1 MTHSRDKSMRAPYDP
16 RLAGPPTRYAPALG
30 IDALERF
37 EGLVKLR
44 LGHAAFGSVLLPEL
58 IFAKLGGW
66 RFYQPSF
73 FGPPI
78 LGFNVEP
85 GLHVSRFNVD
95 VGGPR
100 ETDPTRLIVEIRSD
114 GLIRRYDDGAQLY
127 RCVFEGPSRLLRY
140 SAGRCSPRAD
150 QDFDLFLSHITNPAA
165 FAGIRSSGELRSSR
179 WNLQGTRELAN
190 VAYAYLT
197 SLPSIGSEEDLRR
210 IAMSS
215 DGMIR
220 FQTTSSRPREATLE
234 LTVYRENTTG
244 RTARLKTTVA
254 TDLLAP
260 PHLLIHRPLND
271 QAYYEVVG
279 PEIYRVGVKP
289 GAALAYA
296 GASVTADP
304 AVLKCF
310 DYVVIGDASTLDGLS
325 APYDEEETGEVVHI
339 EKLNAGV
346 DLFDFWQANRNSD
359 QVSDRM
365 PEPRIFSAIT

>member
-1 MTHSRDKSMRAPYDP
+1 MPQSRDKMMRAPFDP
-16 RLAGPPTRYAPALG
+16 RLAGPPSRYSSAPG

-44 LGHAAFGSVLLPEL
+44 LGHARFGSMLLPEL

-73 FGPPI
+73 SGPPI
-78 LGFNVEP
+78 FCFNAEP

-95 VGGPR
+95 VGSPR

-114 GLIRRYDDGAQLY
+114 GLIRRYEDGAQLY

-140 SAGRCSPRAD
+140 SAGRCSPRVD
-150 QDFDLFLSHITNPAA
+150 DDFDLFLSHITNPAA
-165 FAGIRSSGELRSSR
+165 FAGIRCSGELRSSR

-190 VAYAYLT
+190 VAYTYLT
-197 SLPSIGSEEDLRR
+197 SLPSIRSEEDLRR

-215 DGMIR
+215 DSVIR
-220 FQTTSSRPREATLE
+220 FQTTSKRSREATLE
-234 LTVYRENTTG
+234 LAVYRESTTG
-244 RTARLKTTVA
+244 RTARLPITVA
-254 TDLLAP
+254 TNLLAP

-279 PEIYRVGVKP
+279 PEIYRVGVQP

-296 GASVTADP
+296 SAIATADP
-304 AVLKCF
+304 ALLKRF

-325 APYDEEETGEVVHI
+325 APYDEEETREVVHI

-346 DLFDFWQANRNSD
+346 DLFDFWQENQNSD
-359 QVSDRM
+359 QISDRT
-365 PEPRIFSAIT
+365 PEPRIFSAAT

>member
-1 MTHSRDKSMRAPYDP
+1 MPQSRDKSTRAAYDP
-16 RLAGPPTRYAPALG
+16 QLAGPPSRYSSALG

-44 LGHAAFGSVLLPEL
+44 LGHAAFGSMLLPEL
-58 IFAKLGGW
+58 IFAKTGGW

-73 FGPPI
+73 FRPPI

-95 VGGPR
+95 VGSPR

-114 GLIRRYDDGAQLY
+114 GLIRRYDDGAKLY
-127 RCVFEGPSRLLRY
+127 RCILEGPSRLLRY

-150 QDFDLFLSHITNPAA
+150 DDFDIFLSHITNPAA
-165 FAGIRSSGELRSSR
+165 FAEIRGSGELRSSR

-190 VAYAYLT
+190 VAYTYLT
-197 SLPSIGSEEDLRR
+197 SLPSIRSEEDLRR

-215 DGMIR
+215 DGLIR
-220 FQTTSSRPREATLE
+220 FQTTSRRSREATLE
-234 LTVYRENTTG
+234 LTVYRESTTG
-244 RTARLKTTVA
+244 RTARLPTTVA
-254 TDLLAP
+254 TNLLAP

-279 PEIYRVGVKP
+279 PEVYRVGVQP

-296 GASVTADP
+296 RGIATVDP
-304 AVLKCF
+304 ALLKRF
-310 DYVVIGDASTLDGLS
+310 EFVVIGDASTLDGLS
-325 APYDEEETGEVVHI
+325 APYDEEETREVVHI

-346 DLFDFWQANRNSD
+346 DLFDFWQANQNSD

-365 PEPRIFSAIT
+365 PEPRIFSAVT

>member
-1 MTHSRDKSMRAPYDP
+1 MAQRRNESLRAPYDP
-16 RLAGPPTRYAPALG
+16 RLAGPPSRYSPALG
-30 IDALERF
+30 IGALERF

-44 LGHAAFGSVLLPEL
+44 LGHAVFGSMLLPEL

-95 VGGPR
+95 VGSPR
-100 ETDPTRLIVEIRSD
+100 ETNLNRLIIAIRSD
-114 GLIRRYDDGAQLY
+114 GLIRRYYDGAQLY
-127 RCVFEGPSRLLRY
+127 RCVIEGPSRLLRY
-140 SAGRCSPRAD
+140 SAGRCLPRTD
-150 QDFDLFLSHITNPAA
+150 GDFDLFLSHITNPDA
-165 FAGIRSSGELRSSR
+165 FAGIRCSGALRSSR

-215 DGMIR
+215 DGVIR
-220 FQTTSSRPREATLE
+220 FQTTSSCAREATLE
-234 LTVYRENTTG
+234 LTVYRESTTG
-244 RTARLKTTVA
+244 RTARLPATVA
-254 TDLLAP
+254 TNLIAP
-260 PHLLIHRPLND
+260 PHLLIHRPLGD

-279 PEIYRVGVKP
+279 PEIYRVGLQP

-296 GASVTADP
+296 SATVTADP
-304 AVLKCF
+304 ALLKRF
-310 DYVVIGDASTLDGLS
+310 DYVVVGDASTLDGLA
-325 APYDEEETGEVVHI
+325 APYDEEETSEVVHV
-339 EKLNAGV
+339 EKLDVSV
-346 DLFDFWQANRNSD
+346 DLFDFWQSNQNSD
-359 QVSDRM
+359 QISDRI
-365 PEPRIFSAIT
+365 PEPRIFSPVT